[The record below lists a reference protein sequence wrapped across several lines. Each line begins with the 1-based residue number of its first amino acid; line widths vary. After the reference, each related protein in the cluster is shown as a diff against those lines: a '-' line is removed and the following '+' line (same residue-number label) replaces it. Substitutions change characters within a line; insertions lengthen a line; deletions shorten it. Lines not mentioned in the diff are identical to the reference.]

1 MVTITRQTM
10 ELFLKEFHY
19 VELVALYSYY
29 KYIAEEQ
36 GTNTIKCTTEQVENT
51 FCWGT
56 QRVRKY
62 KKALINMGLIDDL
75 TKKDKYGKIIGHF
88 IQIK

>member
-19 VELVALYSYY
+19 VELMALYSYY

-51 FCWGT
+51 FLLGHT
-56 QRVRKY
+56 KS
-62 KKALINMGLIDDL
+62 KKI
-75 TKKDKYGKIIGHF
+75 
-88 IQIK
+88 

>member
-19 VELVALYSYY
+19 VELMALYSYY

-36 GTNTIKCTTEQVENT
+36 GTNKMHDRTSREYFLLGHTKS
-51 FCWGT
+51 
-56 QRVRKY
+56 
-62 KKALINMGLIDDL
+62 KKI
-75 TKKDKYGKIIGHF
+75 
-88 IQIK
+88 

>member
-36 GTNTIKCTTEQVENT
+36 GTNTIQCRTEQVENA